1 MKKSPNRHA
10 GNKAFITGFAIAG
23 IIVVA
28 VAAALCFNWSSSSTA
43 NASSKA
49 NMDARFLS
57 LTVGTIPATEVPDSL
72 PPGGVTINQQ
82 FVLKPL
88 SPSVQSNLAL
98 IAQSN
103 AITIG
108 RRYANTQHFAAKALL
123 ASFTSINSIPPAGAT
138 EPSHP
143 IQNVPAWIV
152 TFTTTNPQNVV
163 QGKRVQPGQ
172 QVPTLFPTHL
182 NVVLNATTGD
192 FVLGFF
198 TA

>member
-1 MKKSPNRHA
+1 MKKSPNRPA
-10 GNKAFITGFAIAG
+10 GSNALIPSIAIVG
-23 IIVVA
+23 VVVVA
-28 VAAALCFNWSSSSTA
+28 IVATLCSNWSSPSTA
-43 NASSKA
+43 NAGSQA
-49 NMDARFLS
+49 NVDARFLS
-57 LTVGTIPATEVPDSL
+57 LTAGTIPATEVPASL
-72 PPGGVTINQQ
+72 PVGGMTINQQ

-88 SPSVQSNLAL
+88 SSAVRSKLAL

-108 RRYANTQHFAAKALL
+108 RRYANTKPFAAKALL
-123 ASFTSINSIPPAGAT
+123 ASFTSINSIPPANAT
-138 EPSHP
+138 EPSNP
-143 IQNVPAWIV
+143 IQNVPVWIV

-172 QVPTLFPTHL
+172 QAPTLFPTHF
-182 NVVLNATTGD
+182 NVVINATTGD

>member
-10 GNKAFITGFAIAG
+10 GSNALITGVAIAG

-28 VAAALCFNWSSSSTA
+28 VVATLCSNWSSPSTA
-43 NASSKA
+43 NAGSKA
-49 NMDARFLS
+49 NIDARFLS
-57 LTVGTIPATEVPDSL
+57 LTAGTIPATEVPASL
-72 PPGGVTINQQ
+72 SAGGVTINQQ

-98 IAQSN
+98 IARSN

-108 RRYANTQHFAAKALL
+108 RRYANTKPFAAKALL
-123 ASFTSINSIPPAGAT
+123 ASFTSINSVPPAGAT

-143 IQNVPAWIV
+143 IQNVPVWIV

-163 QGKRVQPGQ
+163 QGKQVQPGQ
-172 QVPTLFPTHL
+172 QAPTLFPTHF
-182 NVVLNATTGD
+182 NVVINATTGD

>member
-1 MKKSPNRHA
+1 MKKSPKRRARNT
-10 GNKAFITGFAIAG
+10 AFITIFAIAG

-28 VAAALCFNWSSSSTA
+28 VGAALCSNWSSSSPA

-49 NMDARFLS
+49 NTDPRFLS
-57 LTVGTIPATEVPDSL
+57 LTVGTSPATEVPDSL
-72 PPGGVTINQQ
+72 PPGGVTINEQ

-88 SPSVQSNLAL
+88 SPSVQSHLAL
-98 IAQSN
+98 IAQSD

-108 RRYANTQHFAAKALL
+108 RRYVNTQPSAAKALL
-123 ASFTSINSIPPAGAT
+123 ASFTSIHSVLPAGAR
-138 EPSHP
+138 EASHP

-152 TFTTTNPQNVV
+152 TFTTTNPENVV

-182 NVVLNATTGD
+182 NIVVNATTGD

-198 TA
+198 TV